1 MIIFVDEE
9 EEKRKEEQIREELRK
24 ERADRVAKIW
34 QQILDDRKRG
44 IHKTLEERIEEDYYN
59 SLGVE
64 DQFFYGEERRVRKF
78 LESIK

>member
-24 ERADRVAKIW
+24 ERVDRVVKIW
-34 QQILDDRKRG
+34 EKILDEKKRG
-44 IHKTLEERIEEDYYN
+44 IYKTLEERIEEDYYN

-64 DQFFYGEERRVRKF
+64 DQFFYSERRRVQKF
-78 LESIK
+78 LESLK

>member
-9 EEKRKEEQIREELRK
+9 EEKRKEEEIREKLSK
-24 ERADRVAKIW
+24 ERVDRVVKIW
-34 QQILDDRKRG
+34 QEILDEEKKG

-78 LESIK
+78 IESLK